1 MQCLIFIFDF
11 GFITRCQANYTNGHC
26 KEAKYDLFFSSENKP
41 ILFLN
46 KRYESF
52 QRTCTPYLL
61 KRFKWVLS
69 KLLSNCYR
77 KKYCSNRLLF
87 NNTTLDICKK
97 KNLCLQ
103 EFRKC
108 QCIYTPEAWLWRSA
122 RHFFDYVI
130 VNCSNSSMAKCT
142 IVDAIPKPRFL

>member
-1 MQCLIFIFDF
+1 MGIAKKLNMTFSFHQKIIRFYFWIKR
-11 GFITRCQANYTNGHC
+11 TRVS
-26 KEAKYDLFFSSENKP
+26 KEHVH
-41 ILFLN
+41 
-46 KRYESF
+46 
-52 QRTCTPYLL
+52 RTCWNDLNAY
-61 KRFKWVLS
+61 WV
-69 KLLSNCYR
+69 NCCR
-77 KKYCSNRLLF
+77 IAIEKKYCSNRLLF
-87 NNTTLDICKK
+87 NNATLDICKK

>member
-1 MQCLIFIFDF
+1 MGIAKKLNMTFSFHQKIIRFYFWIK
-11 GFITRCQANYTNGHC
+11 GTRVF
-26 KEAKYDLFFSSENKP
+26 KEHVH
-41 ILFLN
+41 
-46 KRYESF
+46 
-52 QRTCTPYLL
+52 RTCWNDLNEY
-61 KRFKWVLS
+61 WV
-69 KLLSNCYR
+69 NCCRIAIEKNIVATDY
-77 KKYCSNRLLF
+77 SS
-87 NNTTLDICKK
+87 TTQHYIYVK

-142 IVDAIPKPRFL
+142 NVDAIPKPRFL